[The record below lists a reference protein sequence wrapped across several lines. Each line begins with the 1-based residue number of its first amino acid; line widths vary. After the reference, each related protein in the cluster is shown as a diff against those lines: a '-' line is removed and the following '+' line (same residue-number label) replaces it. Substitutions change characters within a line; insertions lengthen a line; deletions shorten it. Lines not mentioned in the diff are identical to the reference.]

1 MSLNETLRRISEG
14 AAERMGAEVMEA
26 AGRATRELRDS
37 GIMDGIARVGDQAPD
52 FTGTN
57 AAGESVALEALLG
70 RGPVAL
76 SFYRGKW

>member
-1 MSLNETLRRISEG
+1 MSLNETLRRIKEG
-14 AAERMGAEVMEA
+14 AAERVGSDFMEA

-37 GIMDGIARVGDQAPD
+37 GIMDRIARVGDPAPD
-52 FTGTN
+52 FAETN
-57 AAGESVALEALLG
+57 AAGESVALQALLG